1 MVVEAPRI
9 GVDDPDAHQS
19 SICDAVVDRTCC
31 SVTFTVQYCIHKDR
45 GVSRSV
51 FAEKELLIRQFLC
64 LQYFHVFMFKG
75 FYSQ

>member
-51 FAEKELLIRQFLC
+51 LLIRQFLC